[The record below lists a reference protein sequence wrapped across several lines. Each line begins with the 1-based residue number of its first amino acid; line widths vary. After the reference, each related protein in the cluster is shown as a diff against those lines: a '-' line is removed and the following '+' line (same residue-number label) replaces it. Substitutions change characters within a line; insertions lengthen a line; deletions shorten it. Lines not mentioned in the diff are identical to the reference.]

1 MADRDEPVYVISVA
15 AELAG
20 MHPQTLRTYERKGL
34 IEPSRTSGN
43 TRRYSARD
51 GDRLKL
57 IQPLTQ
63 EEGLNL
69 AGVRMVID
77 MYAQMERMR
86 ERADLLERQLHDVA
100 EQLRREVARSQRG
113 SRFELVPKPPGQVE
127 PHPDFPRGV
136 RATPRR
142 EPRRPT
148 DVGRERTQ
156 E

>member
-51 GDRLKL
+51 VDRLKL
-57 IQPLTQ
+57 IQHLTQ

-69 AGVRMVID
+69 AGVRMVIE
-77 MYAQMERMR
+77 MYAQMEVMR
-86 ERADLLERQLHDVA
+86 ERAEELERRLYETTQR
-100 EQLRREVARSQRG
+100 LRDEVAAAQRS
-113 SRFELVPKPPGQVE
+113 SRFELVPVTRGQVE

-142 EPRRPT
+142 EPRGSGGAAR
-148 DVGRERTQ
+148 DHSQ